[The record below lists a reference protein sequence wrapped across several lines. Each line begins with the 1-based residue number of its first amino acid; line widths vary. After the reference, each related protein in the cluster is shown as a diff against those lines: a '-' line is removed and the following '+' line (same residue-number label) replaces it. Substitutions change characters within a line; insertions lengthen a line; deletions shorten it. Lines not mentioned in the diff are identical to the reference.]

1 MKRSHISVV
10 TALFFVALIGTS
22 IQPAYSALNL
32 SLQVRQTPAAGE
44 ALVTLYGKISPARSG
59 IPVAIQVKLNNTWEK
74 TRFQTRTTKLGLWK
88 ITAQATALD
97 SVVKYR
103 AQAKVGRATI
113 YSSIRELTVKQ
124 NPELTNASPEVLIEL
139 AGPGGRIHGADISR
153 WQHPND
159 QPIDFVKM
167 HAAGIRFLMIKA
179 SDSRDDAD
187 QLAVKYL
194 SMDHAAAQAA
204 GIYTGFYHYAILPNS
219 RDPEVIRSDALAQ
232 VQKVI
237 WRLAAIGGYTER
249 DLPYALDLE
258 NNCVAYN
265 SARSCTAYA
274 PRSVVTLWAK
284 TFLTELEARTGRTPF
299 LYSYPQFLEN
309 AMARDNE
316 LARFPLWLA
325 QYAINPFDPLNQPG
339 LKTSGCYVHPWTSSN
354 CISQWTIWQY
364 TSCGIAEKYGVPGSR
379 LDLNV
384 FRGTPSSFLNLTK
397 GTWVPEITDFM
408 PRDEPTTMTLQSL
421 FATTTDKYVVI
432 NVSVNRPDG
441 RPVVTGSVRFVP
453 DSSTPLKAAQSVDR
467 NTSGQ
472 WKLGLTNIP
481 AGSYLGK
488 VVFTDVSGTHATASI
503 PVSFTVAQGP
513 TPEATIKP
521 IPKPKRPAVDGCRN
535 QIKN

>member
-1 MKRSHISVV
+1 MKKF
-10 TALFFVALIGTS
+10 LYFFA
-22 IQPAYSALNL
+22 AL
-32 SLQVRQTPAAGE
+32 SLGSIVLPAPAQAATKLSLHVRQTPAAGDPI
-44 ALVTLYGKISPARSG
+44 VTLYGNLSPARSG
-59 IPVAIQVKLNNTWEK
+59 IPISIQVKLGNTWEK

-88 ITAQATALD
+88 ISAQATALD
-97 SVVKYR
+97 AVVKYR
-103 AQAKVGRATI
+103 ASATI
-113 YSSIRELTVKQ
+113 GSKSVLSTIRELSVKTT
-124 NPELTNASPEVLIEL
+124 PELTSPEFLIDL
-139 AGPGGRIHGADISR
+139 AGPGGRIHGADVSR

-167 HAAGIRFLMIKA
+167 HAAGIRFVMIKA

-194 SMDHAAAQAA
+194 AMDHSAAQAA

-219 RDPEVIRSDALAQ
+219 RDPDVIRSDALTQ

-249 DLPYALDLE
+249 DLSYALDLE

-265 SARSCTAYA
+265 SAKTCTKYA
-274 PRSVVTLWAK
+274 PRSVVTMWAK
-284 TFLTELEARTGRTPF
+284 TFLTELERRTGRTPI

-309 AMARDNE
+309 AMSRDDE

-339 LKTSGCYVHPWTSSN
+339 LKPGGCYVHPWTSSA

-364 TSCGIAEKYGVPGSR
+364 TSCGIADKYGVPGSR

-384 FRGTPSSFLNLTK
+384 FRGTPATFLNLTK
-397 GTWVPEITDFM
+397 GTWLPDIADFM
-408 PRDEPTTMTLQSL
+408 PRDEPTTMTIQSL
-421 FATTTDKYVVI
+421 FATTTDKYVIV
-432 NVSVNRPDG
+432 NVGVTRPDG
-441 RPVVTGSVRFVP
+441 RPVVTGSVKFVADP
-453 DSSTPLKAAQSVDR
+453 STPLKPTQSVDR

-481 AGSYLGK
+481 AGSYSGK
-488 VVFTDVSGTHATASI
+488 IVFTDVSGTHATTSL

-521 IPKPKRPAVDGCRN
+521 LPKPTKRPVDGCKN

>member
-1 MKRSHISVV
+1 MKRILISLCAAII
-10 TALFFVALIGTS
+10 ALPSFW
-22 IQPAYSALNL
+22 QPAQAASAL
-32 SLQVRQTPAAGE
+32 SLNVRQTPSAGE
-44 ALVTLYGKISPARSG
+44 ALITLYGTLKPARSG
-59 IPVAIQVKLNNTWEK
+59 IPVSIQVNLGKSWEK
-74 TRFQTRTTKLGLWK
+74 TRFSTRSTRLGTWK
-88 ITAQATALD
+88 ITTQATALD
-97 SVVKYR
+97 AIVKYR
-103 AQAKVGRATI
+103 AQAQIGKTSL
-113 YSSIRELTVKQ
+113 YSNIRELTVKQ
-124 NPELTNASPEVLIEL
+124 IPEMSQPSAELLIEQS
-139 AGPGGRIHGADISR
+139 GPGGRIHGVDISR

-167 HAAGIRFLMIKA
+167 YSAGIRFVMIKA

-194 SMDHAAAQAA
+194 AMDHAAAQAA

-219 RDPEVIRSDALAQ
+219 TDPDVIRTDAITQ
-232 VQKVI
+232 VQKVV

-249 DLPYALDLE
+249 DISYALDLE

-265 SARSCTAYA
+265 SAKSCIKYA

-284 TFLTELEARTGRTPF
+284 TFLNELEARTGRTPI

-309 AMARDNE
+309 AMSRDDE

-339 LKTSGCYVHPWTSSN
+339 LKKSGCYVHPWTSSN

-364 TSCGIAEKYGVPGSR
+364 TSCGIAPKYGVPGNR

-384 FRGTPSSFLNLTK
+384 FRGSPSAFLNLTK
-397 GTWVPEITDFM
+397 GTWVPEVSDFM
-408 PRDEPTTMTLQSL
+408 PRDEPTTISLQSL
-421 FATTTDKYVVI
+421 FATTTDKYVII
-432 NVSVNRPDG
+432 NVAVNRPDG
-441 RPVVTGSVRFVP
+441 RPVVTGSVRFVA
-453 DSSTPLKAAQSVDR
+453 DSSTPLKPTQSVDR

-472 WKLGLTNIP
+472 WKLGLSNVP

-488 VVFTDVSGTHATASI
+488 VVFTDVSGTHATATL

-513 TPEATIKP
+513 TPSATIKP
-521 IPKPKRPAVDGCRN
+521 APKPTKRPVDGCRN